1 MNLQMFK
8 EAEER
13 QQSFLQSLIESQR
26 KTDAEERGKEQEFF
40 FKVAKAFTKD
50 SE

>member
-13 QQSFLQSLIESQR
+13 QEGFLQSLIESQR
-26 KTDAEERGKEQEFF
+26 KPDAEEREKE
-40 FKVAKAFTKD
+40 
-50 SE
+50 